1 MNAQRIHNKATMPP
15 SIKEEI
21 IMGNTEP
28 SENDDLDDYFASD
41 SLERSSTAKVVTK
54 QTLHTM
60 STNDRTAELAK
71 LPTKRPRRSNT
82 PSQGVRFSNVE
93 TREYERIV
101 GDHDDLLGPPLAIG
115 WSYNVH
121 EAVDMDK
128 YEEDRA
134 NTRKPEYEL
143 ILTPNGRR
151 HLLMNEFGISA
162 DHITQAER
170 MLAEQRRTNE
180 LAASASE
187 ASARKKKERS
197 GSILKRARRKI
208 GKRLSLER
216 ATDIG
221 SSLIAMSGPF
231 SSVYASAR

>member
-1 MNAQRIHNKATMPP
+1 MPP
-15 SIKEEI
+15 SIKEDI

-28 SENDDLDDYFASD
+28 AENDDLDDYFASD
-41 SLERSSTAKVVTK
+41 SIERKAVTK
-54 QTLHTM
+54 PSHHTII
-60 STNDRTAELAK
+60 STNDRMAEMAK
-71 LPTKRPRRSNT
+71 LPTKRPRRSNS
-82 PSQGVRFSNVE
+82 PSSQGVRFSNVE

-121 EAVDMDK
+121 DAVDLDK

-162 DHITQAER
+162 DLITQAER
-170 MLAEQRRTNE
+170 MLAEQRRTND

-187 ASARKKKERS
+187 ASERKKKERS

-208 GKRLSLER
+208 GKRLSLDR

-221 SSLIAMSGPF
+221 SSLIAMSSPF

>member
-1 MNAQRIHNKATMPP
+1 MPP
-15 SIKEEI
+15 SIKNDI

-28 SENDDLDDYFASD
+28 AENDDLDDYFASD
-41 SLERSSTAKVVTK
+41 SLERSPTVKSVTK
-54 QTLHTM
+54 SHTHKTAF
-60 STNDRTAELAK
+60 STNGRTAELAK

-121 EAVDMDK
+121 DAVDLDK

-162 DHITQAER
+162 DHITQVER

-187 ASARKKKERS
+187 ASERKKKERS

-208 GKRLSLER
+208 GKRLSLEK

-221 SSLIAMSGPF
+221 SSLIAMSSPF